1 MRSIKQHRQTLFS
14 WRDSSGQRERAIPNR
29 AIARFWLRPCRST
42 TPILL
47 CFLSFATVVIATQ
60 CVAGD
65 EGSDKKRP
73 NFVIFYTDDQ
83 GWADT
88 SVRMMKDRA
97 DSASDFYQTP
107 NLERLARE
115 GMRFSNAYSPSP
127 TCTASRIS
135 IQFGKT
141 TARLQ
146 QTTVHDVLAK
156 MHGIDCADELS
167 MAHVIKA
174 ADSRYITAHFGKGM
188 AIRRMEDS
196 GYDITDEEDP
206 GNHGNGNFHGDWLST
221 KNKKPLSADDPKRI
235 FSLTGKANTFIT
247 DQVEAG
253 RPFLLMVS
261 HYAVHV
267 HHAAFAET
275 IEKYRKLPRGRVCKD
290 RDYEDP
296 AHLTDSYKIGSWA
309 LQYAAMLDNLDSS
322 LGAILDTLDRTG
334 IADNTYVIFTSDNGG
349 GFADNG
355 PLAGGKARMFEGG
368 LRVPTVVRGPGVLA
382 DAQCDI
388 PVAQWDLLPTI
399 HDLCGSSEPLPKGI
413 DGGSWR
419 LLLTHGNRGEVKRP
433 TPALIFHYPY
443 YAGIPVSAIRLGDY
457 KFMRQLNTGEA
468 RLYNVVEDLGEK
480 EDLVDKMPE
489 KARELDRLM
498 QDYLRRVDAETIEDM
513 YAARF
518 AELEA
523 RKRRIL
529 KEEIPKYEKQIE
541 RTDDPEE
548 MASLRKKIEAAR
560 GPGLERIEKQINDT
574 KKNQQKK
581 DWM

>member
-1 MRSIKQHRQTLFS
+1 MICFLFVAS
-14 WRDSSGQRERAIPNR
+14 V
-29 AIARFWLRPCRST
+29 AIA
-42 TPILL
+42 
-47 CFLSFATVVIATQ
+47 AQ
-60 CVAGD
+60 CVTGA

-73 NFVIFYTDDQ
+73 NFVVFYTDDQ
-83 GWADT
+83 GWPDT

-115 GMRFSNAYSPSP
+115 GMRFSNAYAPSP

-141 TARLQ
+141 TARLK

-156 MHGIDCADELS
+156 MRGIDCADELS

-174 ADSRYITAHFGKGM
+174 ADSRYVTAHFGKGM
-188 AIRRMEDS
+188 AIRRMEDT

-221 KNKKPLSADDPKRI
+221 RDKKPLPADDPKRI
-235 FSLTGKANTFIT
+235 FSLTRKANAFIS
-247 DQVEAG
+247 DQAQAD
-253 RPFLLMVS
+253 RPFFLMVS

-267 HHAAFAET
+267 HHAALEET
-275 IEKYRKLPRGRVCKD
+275 IEKYRAQPRGRVCRH

-296 AHLTDSYKIGSWA
+296 ASIPDSYKIGSWA
-309 LQYAAMLDNLDSS
+309 LQYAAMIDNLDSS
-322 LGAILDTLDRTG
+322 LGSILEMLDRTG

-349 GFADNG
+349 GFVDNG

-368 LRVPTVVRGPGVLA
+368 LRVPMVVRGPGVLA
-382 DAQCDI
+382 DVQCDV

-399 HDLCGSSEPLPKGI
+399 HDLCGSSEPMPKDI
-413 DGGSWR
+413 DGGSWQAV
-419 LLLTHGNRGEVKRP
+419 LTHGNRGEVKRP

-443 YAGIPVSAIRLGDY
+443 YAGVPVSVVRLGDY
-457 KFMRQLNTGEA
+457 KFMRQLNTGA
-468 RLYNVVEDLGEK
+468 TRLHNVVEDLGEK
-480 EDLVDKMPE
+480 DNLVEKMPE
-489 KARELDRLM
+489 KAQELDRLM
-498 QDYLRRVDAETIEDM
+498 QDYLRKVDAESIEDM

-518 AELEA
+518 AELED

-529 KEEIPKYEKQIE
+529 KEEIPKYEQQMQ
-541 RTDDPEE
+541 RTDDPNEI
-548 MASLRKKIEAAR
+548 ASLKKKIEAAR

>member
-1 MRSIKQHRQTLFS
+1 MRS
-14 WRDSSGQRERAIPNR
+14 A
-29 AIARFWLRPCRST
+29 
-42 TPILL
+42 TPIMRCL
-47 CFLSFATVVIATQ
+47 LSFATIVIAAQ
-60 CVAGD
+60 SVAGA
-65 EGSDKKRP
+65 EGAVEQRP

-115 GMRFSNAYSPSP
+115 GMRFSNAYAPSP

-141 TARLQ
+141 TARLK

-156 MHGIDCADELS
+156 MRGIDCADELS

-221 KNKKPLSADDPKRI
+221 KNKKPLPADDPKRI
-235 FSLTGKANTFIT
+235 FSLTRKANTFIT

-253 RPFLLMVS
+253 RPFLVMVS

-267 HHAAFAET
+267 HHAALAET

-296 AHLTDSYKIGSWA
+296 TSIPDSYKIGSWA
-309 LQYAAMLDNLDSS
+309 LQYAAMIDNLDSS
-322 LGAILDTLDRTG
+322 LGSILDTLAKTG

-349 GFADNG
+349 GFGDNG
-355 PLAGGKARMFEGG
+355 PLSGGKARMFEGG
-368 LRVPTVVRGPGVLA
+368 LRVPLVVRGPGVLA
-382 DAQCDI
+382 DDQCDV

-399 HDLCGSSEPLPKGI
+399 HDLCGSSKPLPKDV

-419 LLLTHGNRGEVKRP
+419 SLLTRGNRGEVQRP

-443 YAGIPVSAIRLGDY
+443 YAGVPVSAIRLGDH
-457 KFMRQLNTGEA
+457 KFMRQLNTGET
-468 RLYNVVEDLGEK
+468 RLHNVVKDLGEK
-480 EDLVDKMPE
+480 DNLVKKMPE
-489 KARELDRLM
+489 KAQELDRLM
-498 QDYLRRVDAETIEDM
+498 QDYLRKVDAETIEDM

-518 AELEA
+518 AELEEH
-523 RKRRIL
+523 KRRIL
-529 KEEIPKYEKQIE
+529 EEEIPRYEQQIQK
-541 RTDDPEE
+541 TDDPSEI
-548 MASLRKKIEAAR
+548 AALKKKIEDAR
-560 GPGLERIEKQINDT
+560 GPGLERLEKQINDT

-581 DWM
+581 NWM

>member
-1 MRSIKQHRQTLFS
+1 VKSPSR
-14 WRDSSGQRERAIPNR
+14 
-29 AIARFWLRPCRST
+29 
-42 TPILL
+42 ILL
-47 CFLSFATVVIATQ
+47 TVLPVATIIA
-60 CVAGD
+60 AAPHISAAD
-65 EGSDKKRP
+65 LP
-73 NFVIFYTDDQ
+73 NFVIFYTDDL

-107 NLERLARE
+107 NLERLAKE

-141 TARLQ
+141 TARLK

-156 MHGIDCADELS
+156 MRGIDCADELS

-174 ADSRYITAHFGKGM
+174 ADSRYVTAHFGKGM
-188 AIRRMEDS
+188 AIRRMKDT
-196 GYDITDEEDP
+196 GYDVTDEEDP

-221 KNKKPLSADDPKRI
+221 RNKRALPADDPKRI
-235 FSLTGKANTFIT
+235 FSLTRKANTFIT

-267 HHAAFAET
+267 HHAALAET
-275 IEKYRKLPRGRVCKD
+275 IEKYRKLPRGRLCKE

-296 AHLTDSYKIGSWA
+296 ASIPDSYRSGSWA
-309 LQYAAMLDNLDSS
+309 LQYAAMIDNLDSS
-322 LGAILDTLDRTG
+322 LGSILDTLDRTG

-349 GFADNG
+349 GFTDNG
-355 PLAGGKARMFEGG
+355 ALAGGKARMFEGG

-388 PVAQWDLLPTI
+388 PVAQWDILPTI
-399 HDLCGSSEPLPKGI
+399 HDLCGSDEALPGNI

-419 LLLTHGNRGEVKRP
+419 SVLMCGNRGEVKRP
-433 TPALIFHYPY
+433 TPYLIFHYPY
-443 YAGIPVSAIRLGDY
+443 YAGVPVSVIRLGDY
-457 KFMRQLNTGEA
+457 KFMRQLNTGET
-468 RLYNVVEDLGEK
+468 RLHNVVEDLGEK
-480 EDLVDKMPE
+480 EDLIEKMPE

-498 QDYLRRVDAETIEDM
+498 QDYLRTVDAETIEDM

-518 AELEA
+518 AELAE

-529 KEEIPKYEKQIE
+529 EEEIPKYERKLKS
-541 RTDDPEE
+541 TNDPEE
-548 MASLRKKIEAAR
+548 MASLRKKIEAAF

>member
-1 MRSIKQHRQTLFS
+1 MKHQTAILSILF
-14 WRDSSGQRERAIPNR
+14 
-29 AIARFWLRPCRST
+29 
-42 TPILL
+42 
-47 CFLSFATVVIATQ
+47 TVVAALQ
-60 CVAGD
+60 CISAAD
-65 EGSDKKRP
+65 RP

-97 DSASDFYQTP
+97 DSASDFYRTP

-141 TARLQ
+141 TARLK

-188 AIRRMEDS
+188 AIRRMEDT
-196 GYDITDEEDP
+196 GYDITDEDDP

-221 KNKKPLSADDPKRI
+221 RNKKPLPADDPKRI
-235 FSLTGKANTFIT
+235 FSLTRKANAFIS
-247 DQVEAG
+247 DQAKAD
-253 RPFLLMVS
+253 RSFFLMVS

-267 HHAAFAET
+267 HHAALAET
-275 IEKYRKLPRGRVCKD
+275 IEKYRAQPRGRVCRD

-296 AHLTDSYKIGSWA
+296 ESIPDSYKIGSWA
-309 LQYAAMLDNLDSS
+309 LQYAAMIDNLDGS
-322 LGAILDTLDRTG
+322 LGSILETLDRTG

-349 GFADNG
+349 GLVDNG

-382 DAQCDI
+382 DVQCDI

-399 HDLCGSSEPLPKGI
+399 HDLCGSSEPMPKDI

-419 LLLTHGNRGEVKRP
+419 SVLTHGNRGEVKRP

-443 YAGIPVSAIRLGDY
+443 YAGVPVSAIRLGDF
-457 KFMRQLNTGEA
+457 KFMRQLNTGA
-468 RLYNVVEDLGEK
+468 TRLHNVVEDLGEK
-480 EDLVDKMPE
+480 DNLVEEMPE
-489 KARELDRLM
+489 KAQELDRLM
-498 QDYLRRVDAETIEDM
+498 RDYLRKVDAETIEDM

-518 AELEA
+518 AELEEH
-523 RKRRIL
+523 KRRIL
-529 KEEIPKYEKQIE
+529 EEEIPKYEKQMQ
-541 RTDDPEE
+541 RTDDPGEI
-548 MASLRKKIEAAR
+548 ASLKKKIEAAR
-560 GPGLERIEKQINDT
+560 GPALERIEKQINDT